1 MAVIVGLAVV
11 AGVTMVAQSRPWLGL
26 RFSVNANCDVEVRAG
41 KGPGREIPQGTV
53 VRRVAG
59 GGDEMVL
66 EPLDLT
72 VEPDGVIPDY
82 ATYRRFIERQERL
95 AGIQDSDE
103 LFLTDSN
110 ERTHRVV
117 PGADGRPLWTM
128 PADFWVGLVVGL
140 VAWLVSAAVFA
151 FRPRDPGARYLLL
164 SGAATLLFAPAS
176 VMYSTR
182 ELAMDG
188 TVFRWASDLNFFGG
202 SLFAASFVA
211 LLLYYPRRLAPAWVG
226 LAVVGI
232 YVVWFVLQ
240 QLEVFAS
247 MTFARRFL
255 VMIGVSATFV
265 LAGVH
270 WHGTRRD
277 PVARAALQWFLL
289 SWLLGTGLF
298 ALFILL
304 PQTFGVNTT
313 PLQGYAFLL
322 FLLVYGGLAFG
333 ILRYRL
339 FDLGAWWRRVAVWTL
354 SVLVLILLDAF
365 FLFGLHLST
374 AVSFSLALLVCGA
387 LWLPLRAWVWH
398 RFAMRREKPGGDV
411 FGRVMDIA
419 LAPSGTAREKLWR
432 DLLVSVFDPLGVE
445 RAEPAPDMILLE
457 RDGQAMTIPA
467 VGALPALRLEYAR
480 GGRTL
485 FSPQN
490 ATLAGEMV
498 SMLRHGM
505 ESVTLYQ
512 KGMLEERERI
522 ARDVHD
528 NIGAQLLSALH
539 HREAARKDEMIREAL
554 ADLRDMINNLT
565 SSGLSLE
572 ETLAELRVETADRL
586 AAAGIELQW
595 TCDEGGA
602 MKLDPAATHAL
613 RSIVREAVSNVIRHA
628 SAARVMVTARG
639 EPGEVLLMIT
649 DDGCGFD
656 PAADFSGNGLT
667 NIRARLQRLGGTLE
681 WQNTN
686 PGMRLALR
694 LPARDSIGKP

>member
-1 MAVIVGLAVV
+1 
-11 AGVTMVAQSRPWLGL
+11 
-26 RFSVNANCDVEVRAG
+26 
-41 KGPGREIPQGTV
+41 
-53 VRRVAG
+53 
-59 GGDEMVL
+59 
-66 EPLDLT
+66 
-72 VEPDGVIPDY
+72 
-82 ATYRRFIERQERL
+82 
-95 AGIQDSDE
+95 
-103 LFLTDSN
+103 
-110 ERTHRVV
+110 
-117 PGADGRPLWTM
+117 M

-140 VAWLVSAAVFA
+140 AAWLVSAAVFA
-151 FRPRDPGARYLLL
+151 FRPADKGARYLLL

-176 VMYSTR
+176 VMYATR

-188 TVFRWASDLNFFGG
+188 TLFRWASDLNFFGG

-211 LLLYYPRRLAPAWVG
+211 LLLYYPRRLAPAWAG
-226 LAVVGI
+226 MAVVGL

-240 QLEVFAS
+240 QLEVFES

-255 VMIGVSATFV
+255 VMIGVGSTFV

-270 WHGTRRD
+270 WFGTRRD

-304 PQTFGVNTT
+304 PQTFGVDTT

-339 FDLGAWWRRVAVWTL
+339 FDLGAWWRRAAVWTV

-374 AVSFSLALLVCGA
+374 AVSFSLALLLCGA
-387 LWLPLRAWVWH
+387 LWLPLRSWVWH
-398 RFAMRREKPGGDV
+398 RFAMRREKPGGDT

-419 LAPSGTAREKLWR
+419 LAPPGTAREKLWR
-432 DLLVSVFDPLGVE
+432 DLLGSVFDPLGVE
-445 RAEPAPDMILLE
+445 RADATAADILLE
-457 RDGQAMTIPA
+457 REGQAMTLPA

-480 GGRTL
+480 GGRAL
-485 FSPQN
+485 FSPQD
-490 ATLAGEMV
+490 AALAGELV

-505 ESVTLYQ
+505 ESVTLYE
-512 KGMLEERERI
+512 KGVIEERKRI

-528 NIGAQLLSALH
+528 NIGAQLLAALH
-539 HREAARKDEMIREAL
+539 HREPARKDEMIRETL

-565 SSGLSLE
+565 SRNLSLE

-586 AAAGIELQW
+586 AAAGIGLHW
-595 TCDEGGA
+595 TCDASGNV
-602 MKLDPAATHAL
+602 KLDPAATHAL

-628 SAARVMVTARG
+628 RAENVRVKVFDET
-639 EPGEVLLMIT
+639 EKVLVEIT

-656 PAADFSGNGLT
+656 PAADHGGNGLA

-694 LPARDSIGKP
+694 LPVGDRIEKP